1 VSFRPETEEEERPLG
16 TRRTTT
22 RPGGAT
28 PRRPEPRRRRT
39 VARALALLA
48 LLVTAAAVVFLVE
61 LFQPFGGPGHG
72 SVVVRIPAGAGAGK
86 IGDELAGQGVVSSGF
101 LFDLRASLSGKR
113 GKLRSGTFTLKRDMS
128 YSAALTALTTI
139 PPRPKIAL
147 VTLTVPEGRTI
158 RQETPRLRGA
168 GLPGD
173 YAAAARRSRAL
184 DPRSYGAPR
193 STPSLEGFL
202 FPATYQLRAP
212 GSAAALVAQQLAS
225 FRTRFRGISL
235 SIARSKHLTAY
246 DVLIIASMVEG
257 EARLPRDRPLIAAVI
272 YNRLRDHIPLGIDAT
287 LRYGL
292 NNYDK
297 PLTVSELASPSP
309 YNTRKQL
316 GLPPTPIGSP
326 GLASIRAAARPA
338 RVPYLYFVV
347 KPGACGAHVFSTN
360 YQQFLS
366 DSARYNAA
374 RQSLG
379 GRSPEKCPG

>member
-1 VSFRPETEEEERPLG
+1 VSFRSDTEEEERPLG
-16 TRRTTT
+16 TRRSST
-22 RPGGAT
+22 RPGTG
-28 PRRPEPRRRRT
+28 PRRPAPGRRHT
-39 VARALALLA
+39 VGRALTLLA
-48 LLVTAAAVVFLVE
+48 LLLTAAAVLFLVE
-61 LFQPFGGPGHG
+61 LFQPFTGSGHG
-72 SVVVRIPAGAGAGK
+72 SVVVRIPAGAGASK
-86 IGDELAGQGVVSSGF
+86 IGDELSRQGVVDSGF

-113 GKLRSGTFTLKRDMS
+113 GKLRSGAFALKRDMS
-128 YSAALTALTTI
+128 YSAAITALTTI

-158 RQETPRLRGA
+158 RQETPRLRAA

-173 YAAAARRSRAL
+173 YAAAARRSPAL
-184 DPRSYGAPR
+184 DPRRYGAPS

-212 GSAAALVAQQLAS
+212 GSAAALVTQELTAFKA
-225 FRTRFRGISL
+225 RFRGVSL
-235 SIARSKHLTAY
+235 GYARARHLTAY
-246 DVLIIASMVEG
+246 DVLIVASMVEG
-257 EARLPRDRPLIAAVI
+257 EAKTARDRPLIAAVI
-272 YNRLRDHIPLGIDAT
+272 YNRLHDRMPLGIDAT

-292 NNYDK
+292 NNYDR

-347 KPGACGAHVFSTN
+347 KPGACGGHVFSTN

-379 GRSPEKCPG
+379 GRSPEKCPA

>member
-1 VSFRPETEEEERPLG
+1 MSFRSDTEEERPLG
-16 TRRTTT
+16 TRRSST
-22 RPGGAT
+22 RPGGER
-28 PRRPEPRRRRT
+28 RRPAPGRRR
-39 VARALALLA
+39 AGRALALLA
-48 LLVTAAAVVFLVE
+48 LLLTAAAVLFLVE
-61 LFQPFGGPGHG
+61 LFQPFTGSGHG

-86 IGDELAGQGVVSSGF
+86 IGDELARQGVVDSGL

-113 GKLRSGTFTLKRDMS
+113 GKLRSGTFALKRDMS
-128 YSAALTALTTI
+128 YSAAITALTTI

-158 RQETPRLRGA
+158 REEAPRLRAA

-173 YAAAARRSRAL
+173 YAAAARRSPAL
-184 DPRSYGAPR
+184 DPRSYGAPS
-193 STPSLEGFL
+193 STSSLEGFL
-202 FPATYQLRAP
+202 FPATYQFRAP
-212 GSAAALVAQQLAS
+212 GSAAALVAQQLAA
-225 FRTRFRGISL
+225 FKARFRGVSL
-235 SIARSKHLTAY
+235 RYARAKHLTAY

-257 EARLPRDRPLIAAVI
+257 EAKTPRDRPLIAAVI
-272 YNRLRDHIPLGIDAT
+272 YNRLHDHMPLGIDAT
-287 LRYGL
+287 LRYAL
-292 NNYDK
+292 NNYDR

-347 KPGACGAHVFSTN
+347 KPGACGGHVFSTN